1 MSGVDGRT
9 GGTGE
14 AGRMRGVMV
23 MAAFLAACGV
33 GYQGLSGRQL
43 EPMRRKAERWAG
55 SRPMYHIAA
64 GCGTGSVNRY
74 PVSALQARGLA
85 WAGDGVP
92 PRKTRQM
99 KRSAARAAARRTGG
113 AA

>member
-1 MSGVDGRT
+1 MSGDDGR
-9 GGTGE
+9 
-14 AGRMRGVMV
+14 AARAWRMRGMLIAGAV
-23 MAAFLAACGV
+23 LAACGV

-43 EPMRRKAERWAG
+43 EPMRRKAERRAG

-74 PVSALQARGLA
+74 PVSELQARGLA

-92 PRKTRQM
+92 PRQTRQM
-99 KRSAARAAARRTGG
+99 KRSAARRTGG